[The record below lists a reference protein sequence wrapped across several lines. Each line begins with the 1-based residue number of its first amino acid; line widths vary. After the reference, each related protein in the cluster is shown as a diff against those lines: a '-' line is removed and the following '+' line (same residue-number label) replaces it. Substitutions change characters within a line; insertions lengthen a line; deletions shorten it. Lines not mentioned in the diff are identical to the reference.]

1 MQQNGNQNQNQF
13 YPSRNVQNQIPDIVR
28 QQIQHAQAQH
38 QFQQMQQAQ
47 LLAQQ
52 HQFIQ
57 QQQMGM
63 YPFPGG
69 MMGQPVY
76 IMGPENQ
83 IHLLNMQSLARNP
96 FGGNPQL
103 GQVSGNP
110 GFVEPSSVATNVHP
124 SMYTQFNHSPNNL
137 RPQSQEQHQFM
148 KEQQRLLR
156 QQQEQLLLQQA

>member
-1 MQQNGNQNQNQF
+1 
-13 YPSRNVQNQIPDIVR
+13 
-28 QQIQHAQAQH
+28 
-38 QFQQMQQAQ
+38 MQQAQ

-83 IHLLNMQSLARNP
+83 IHLLNMQSLARW
-96 FGGNPQL
+96 
-103 GQVSGNP
+103 
-110 GFVEPSSVATNVHP
+110 
-124 SMYTQFNHSPNNL
+124 
-137 RPQSQEQHQFM
+137 
-148 KEQQRLLR
+148 LLI
-156 QQQEQLLLQQA
+156 ELTTAII